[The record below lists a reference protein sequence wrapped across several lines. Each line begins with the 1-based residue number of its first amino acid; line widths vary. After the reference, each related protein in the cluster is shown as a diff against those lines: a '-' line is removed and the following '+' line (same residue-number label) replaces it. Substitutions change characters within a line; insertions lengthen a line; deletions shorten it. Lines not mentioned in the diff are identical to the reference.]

1 MRVARENDAVLAA
14 AVTAILTRTRQLHP
28 APDCARQKHHQR
40 EQTTLLWHSRERIM
54 CRGKALLISVFLIA
68 LIVLGNLLPSRG
80 QTRDGP
86 PRVRQKWQY
95 AQLLLAENSSSGEWY
110 VHWVAGTK
118 SVESKGK
125 KSRFEAVSEIY
136 KGLGG
141 TEKAALAVLLDHIG
155 QDGWELVSHAV
166 RGDSLWQL
174 YTFKRPAQ

>member
-1 MRVARENDAVLAA
+1 MTDNLRGVE
-14 AVTAILTRTRQLHP
+14 
-28 APDCARQKHHQR
+28 R
-40 EQTTLLWHSRERIM
+40 EQITLFWHSGGRIM
-54 CRGKALLISVFLIA
+54 CRGKGLLICMFLIA
-68 LIVLGNLLPSRG
+68 LIVSGNLLRG
-80 QTRDGP
+80 QTGDASRQA
-86 PRVRQKWQY
+86 RQKWHY
-95 AQLLLAENSSSGEWY
+95 AQLLIENSSSGEWY

-141 TEKAALAVLLDHIG
+141 KEQATLAVLLDHIG

-174 YTFKRPAQ
+174 YTFKRPAR